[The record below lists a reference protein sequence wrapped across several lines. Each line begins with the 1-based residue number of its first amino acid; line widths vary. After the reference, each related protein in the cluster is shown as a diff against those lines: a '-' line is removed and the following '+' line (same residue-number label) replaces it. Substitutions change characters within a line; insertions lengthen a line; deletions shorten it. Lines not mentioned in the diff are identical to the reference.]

1 MPGAIV
7 IAGRESGEEKR
18 DLPGSSLSLAI
29 ERRQRFL
36 AGVELL
42 GQSVFGRLVRQLLD
56 LALEKTAI
64 FVDSSLTLDFD
75 DLSEVD
81 GYTTSDMWRAAER
94 SLIEAKEAGV
104 NDVLVVRAG
113 AYVEFDPVELL
124 QFHKA
129 NGNSITRAC
138 DGRGALDVWVV
149 DAGIVEESRTLPA
162 SLYGAG
168 EPYYPVTGY
177 VNRMENLRDLRRL
190 VADGLNSRCAF
201 RPRGFEMRPGVWMAE
216 GAQVERGARIVAPC
230 FIGRD
235 VKVSEQCLI
244 TRCSNIESNCHI
256 DYGTAVE
263 DSSVLKGTYVGI
275 GLDVSHSVVDGTCLL
290 NLSREVML
298 EITDPVV
305 MRQMRQIKPRA
316 EGKRQLPSNFR
327 HAEAALS
334 AADHS

>member
-7 IAGRESGEEKR
+7 IAGRSEEERR
-18 DLPGSSLSLAI
+18 DLASSHLPLAM
-29 ERRQRFL
+29 ERRQRYL

-42 GQSVFGRLVRQLLD
+42 GQSVFGRLVQQVLD
-56 LALEKTAI
+56 LAFEKAAI
-64 FVDSSLTLDFD
+64 IVDSSLTLDFD
-75 DLSEVD
+75 DPSEVD
-81 GYTTSDMWRAAER
+81 GYTSTDVWRAAER

-104 NDVLVVRAG
+104 DNVLVVRAG
-113 AYVEFDPVELL
+113 AYMEFDPAELF

-129 NGNSITRAC
+129 HGNAMTRAC
-138 DGRGALDVWVV
+138 DERGTLDVWVV
-149 DAGIVEESRTLPA
+149 DPGIVEENRTLPA
-162 SLYGAG
+162 SLSGVG

-177 VNRMENLRDLRRL
+177 VNRMESLRDLRRL
-190 VADGLNSRCAF
+190 VADGLSSRCGF
-201 RPRGFEMRPGVWMAE
+201 RPKGFEVRPGVWMAE

-230 FIGRD
+230 FIGSD
-235 VKVSEQCLI
+235 VKISEQCLI
-244 TRCSNIESNCHI
+244 TRCSDIESNCHI

-263 DSSVLKGTYVGI
+263 DSSVLRGTYVGI

-327 HAEAALS
+327 RAEAALS
-334 AADHS
+334 AADNS